1 MKKPVN
7 PKGSVTF
14 PVGVYSGRVLL
25 CLTRKA
31 YAEAHK
37 VLDPKEEHEAVDLD
51 TVRGMSSRH
60 EEMDH
65 KSVYLVAYFDRK
77 PPTLVHE
84 LLHTT
89 VHILSHAG
97 VPITAENDEALAYL
111 LDSLYESALSAMN
124 RRH

>member
-14 PVGVYSGRVLL
+14 PVHVYSGRVLL
-25 CLTRKA
+25 CLTHKA
-31 YAEAHK
+31 YAIAHK
-37 VLDPKEEHEAVDLD
+37 ALDPNDEHESVDLA
-51 TVRGMSSRH
+51 TIRGISGRYS
-60 EEMDH
+60 EMDH
-65 KSVYLVAYFDRK
+65 KSVYLVGYFDRK
-77 PPTLVHE
+77 PPTLIHE

-89 VHILSHAG
+89 VQILQHAG

-111 LDSLYESALSAMN
+111 LDFLYESALSAMN